1 MRYLILDKKKI
12 DKAQNIINRDK
23 KVISPASRMPYYP
36 FVIQKGEG
44 ALMEDVNGHKYIDF
58 LTSAAALNTGHCHP
72 RVINA
77 IKEQVN
83 QFLCYTSAY
92 MYYENMVELA
102 EELIRITPGS
112 FSKKVAFGL
121 TGSDANDG
129 AIKLARIYTNR
140 PKVIAFLRSY
150 HGSTYGALSL
160 SAISLNMRKKLGPC
174 LPEIYHIPFPDCYRC
189 PFSNHYPDCHIA
201 CLEYFKMLMRT
212 LIPPDEIAA
221 IIIEPI
227 QGDAGIIIPPD
238 PYLPALKQLCEDHGI
253 LFIAEEVQTG
263 FGRSG
268 KWFASEHWNV
278 EPDIILLGKSI
289 ASGMPL
295 SAIVGKQEIM
305 DSWEA
310 PAHLFTM
317 GGNPV
322 SCAAALAT
330 IKIIEE
336 EQLIEKA
343 HKIGNYIL
351 DQLNE
356 LKKKHDI
363 IGDVRGKGLLI
374 GVDLVKDK
382 NKKTRAEKE
391 AAKIIW
397 RCWEKGLIL
406 TFFSQ
411 SVLRIAPP
419 LIIKQ
424 NEVDQAM
431 EIIDQS
437 ITEVEKGL
445 ISDDVLNHIKG
456 W

>member
-1 MRYLILDKKKI
+1 
-12 DKAQNIINRDK
+12 
-23 KVISPASRMPYYP
+23 
-36 FVIQKGEG
+36 
-44 ALMEDVNGHKYIDF
+44 
-58 LTSAAALNTGHCHP
+58 
-72 RVINA
+72 
-77 IKEQVN
+77 
-83 QFLCYTSAY
+83 
-92 MYYENMVELA
+92 
-102 EELIRITPGS
+102 
-112 FSKKVAFGL
+112 
-121 TGSDANDG
+121 
-129 AIKLARIYTNR
+129 
-140 PKVIAFLRSY
+140 
-150 HGSTYGALSL
+150 
-160 SAISLNMRKKLGPC
+160 
-174 LPEIYHIPFPDCYRC
+174 
-189 PFSNHYPDCHIA
+189 
-201 CLEYFKMLMRT
+201 MRT

-336 EQLIEKA
+336 ERLIEKA
-343 HKIGNYIL
+343 HKIGNYIS

-382 NKKTRAEKE
+382 NKKTRAVKE

>member
-1 MRYLILDKKKI
+1 MDQAK
-12 DKAQNIINRDK
+12 NIINRDE

-36 FVIQKGEG
+36 FVMKRGRG
-44 ALMEDVNGHKYIDF
+44 VWMEDVNGKKYIDF

-72 RVINA
+72 KVVNA
-77 IKEQVN
+77 IKNQVE
-83 QFLCYTSAY
+83 QFLNYTSAY
-92 MYYENMVELA
+92 MYYENMVDLA
-102 EELIRITPGS
+102 EELIQITPGS
-112 FSKKVAFGL
+112 FAKKVAFGL

-129 AIKLARIYTNR
+129 AIKLARIFSNR
-140 PKVIAFLRSY
+140 KKIIAFLRSY

-160 SAISLNMRKKLGPC
+160 SAISLNMRKKLGPY

-189 PFSNHYPDCHIA
+189 PLGNHYPGCNLA
-201 CLEYFKMLMRT
+201 CLEYFKMLMRNM
-212 LIPPDEIAA
+212 IPPDEIAA
-221 IIIEPI
+221 VIVEPI

-238 PYLPALKQLCEDHGI
+238 PYLPALKKICEKEGI
-253 LFIAEEVQTG
+253 LLIAEEVQTG

-268 KWFASEHWNV
+268 KWFAIEHWGV

-295 SAIVGKQEIM
+295 SAIVAKKEIM

-317 GGNPV
+317 GANPV

-330 IKIIEE
+330 IEIIKEE
-336 EQLIEKA
+336 NLIEKA
-343 HKIGNYIL
+343 QETGDYIVKHF
-351 DQLNE
+351 
-356 LKKKHDI
+356 KKLQEKHEI

-374 GVDLVKDK
+374 GIDLVKDRI
-382 NKKTRAEKE
+382 KKTRAAKD

-419 LIIKQ
+419 LMIGKS
-424 NEVDQAM
+424 EVDQAIS
-431 EIIDQS
+431 IIEQS
-437 ITEVEKGL
+437 IKDVENGL
-445 ISDDVLNHIKG
+445 ISDTVLDHIQG

>member
-1 MRYLILDKKKI
+1 LDKKKV
-12 DKAQNIINRDK
+12 DKAQNIISRDE
-23 KVISPASRMPYYP
+23 KVISPVSRMPYYP
-36 FVIQKGEG
+36 FVIQRGKG
-44 ALMEDVNGHKYIDF
+44 ALMEDVNGKKYIDF
-58 LTSAAALNTGHCHP
+58 LSSAAALNTGHCHP
-72 RVINA
+72 KVVDA
-77 IKEQVN
+77 IKKQVS
-83 QFLCYTSAY
+83 QFINYTSAY

-102 EELIRITPGS
+102 EELIQITPGS

-129 AIKLARIYTNR
+129 AIKLARIFTNR
-140 PKVIAFLRSY
+140 KKIIAFLRSY

-189 PFSNHYPDCHIA
+189 PFNHHYPDCHLA
-201 CLEYFKMLMRT
+201 CLEYFKMLMGN

-221 IIIEPI
+221 VIIEPI

-238 PYLPALKQLCEDHGI
+238 PYLPALKHICEEMGI
-253 LFIAEEVQTG
+253 LFIAEEVQSG

-268 KWFASEHWNV
+268 KWFAIEHWGV

-295 SAIVGKQEIM
+295 SAIVAKKEIM

-330 IKIIEE
+330 IEVIKEE
-336 EQLIEKA
+336 HLIEKA
-343 HKIGNYIL
+343 QEMGDYIVKRFKELQEKHKM
-351 DQLNE
+351 
-356 LKKKHDI
+356 

-374 GVDLVKDK
+374 GVDLVKDRTT
-382 NKKTRAEKE
+382 KTRAAKD

-419 LIIKQ
+419 LVIKKS
-424 NEVDQAM
+424 EVDQALDIL
-431 EIIDQS
+431 EQS
-437 ITEVEKGL
+437 IIEVENGL
-445 ISDDVLNHIKG
+445 ISDEVLEKIKG